1 MKKEEER
8 NIYAVFDDKT
18 IRVYQAYNNKI
29 ADEALKLGRFGSKF
43 SLTRMTWIKPSF
55 LWMMYRSGWTS
66 KQGQERILAIDLKR
80 EGFDEIVKNAVLSS
94 FRGVSGLS
102 KEEWKEKLENSEVR
116 CQWDPDR
123 DIYGNPIGRRAI
135 QLGIK
140 GEFKTGSY
148 GTMELEG
155 MPPMEYK
162 LTLVKPVEEFWDK
175 TETPFGDILF
185 GHQII
190 DNNDGSVNIKHTV
203 ILDSEDEKHLEFL
216 SQVFS
221 DVPQSIFILK
231 NCLER

>member
-18 IRVYQAYNNKI
+18 IRVYQAYNNEI
-29 ADEALKLGRFGSKF
+29 ADEALKLGKFGSKF

-55 LWMMYRSGWTS
+55 LWMMYRSGWAS

-80 EGFDEIVKNAVLSS
+80 EGFDEIVKNSVLSS
-94 FRGVSGLS
+94 FREVSHLS

-140 GEFKTGSY
+140 GET
-148 GTMELEG
+148 
-155 MPPMEYK
+155 
-162 LTLVKPVEEFWDK
+162 VKKYV
-175 TETPFGDILF
+175 
-185 GHQII
+185 
-190 DNNDGSVNIKHTV
+190 NDWIVNITDITEKV
-203 ILDSEDEKHLEFL
+203 IEMREKIENGSFLDSNLPIEEKYVWILIFL
-216 SQVFS
+216 KFYKISKIYWHTCKKYV
-221 DVPQSIFILK
+221 
-231 NCLER
+231 